1 MTVLF
6 AHRRPASSAVPSV
19 RRQVCR
25 AICDSLC
32 MWRGCGGGRICQVDT
47 YVKHEL
53 ARRRAVRDKRAYA
66 HTSYL
71 VTVARA
77 AHAAAGIM
85 LDAHMKQGKARRMP
99 SAACQHSGR
108 MQHCCSIGIRGAW
121 PLAHATTACAVP
133 HSTIPSLGRFLAA
146 CVLLFV
152 HLGAYARVCNFYL
165 VFVLCVCVSE
175 CLCVR
180 AQMLQAHG

>member
-1 MTVLF
+1 MV
-6 AHRRPASSAVPSV
+6 
-19 RRQVCR
+19 
-25 AICDSLC
+25 
-32 MWRGCGGGRICQVDT
+32 VDA

-121 PLAHATTACAVP
+121 PLAYATTACAIP
-133 HSTIPSLGRFLAA
+133 YSTIPSLGRFLAA
-146 CVLLFV
+146 CVLHACSSSCIWGRMHGYVTSISFLF
-152 HLGAYARVCNFYL
+152 
-165 VFVLCVCVSE
+165 FVCVCVGE
-175 CLCVR
+175 CVCVR